1 MAPALAD
8 RLAAGRH
15 WGENRRMETGGR
27 ADRFAY
33 LHGFASGAGSRKGS
47 RLAAAFRARGAVF
60 HQPDLNLPSFAE
72 LTYSGMLRAVDELD
86 RRAGDAAQGGRWGF
100 VGSSM
105 GGWVAARWAE
115 LHPERVERLLLLAP
129 GFDLGNRW
137 RHLISPQELADWE
150 RRGWIEAR
158 DGTGT
163 AVQLHWEFM
172 LDARRQPAFPEPACP
187 TLVLHG
193 RHDEVVPLAVSQQFA
208 RTRPQVRLE
217 VLEDDH
223 DLLATLPRIEATTLD
238 WFGVPATDVA
248 PPGR

>member
-1 MAPALAD
+1 
-8 RLAAGRH
+8 
-15 WGENRRMETGGR
+15 METDGRR

-33 LHGFASGAGSRKGS
+33 LHGFASGTGSRKGS
-47 RLAAAFRARGAVF
+47 RLAAAFRSRGAAF
-60 HQPDLNLPSFAE
+60 YQPDLNLPSFAE

-86 RRAGDAAQGGRWGF
+86 AHAGGVDAGGRGGF

-115 LHPERVERLLLLAP
+115 LHPARVDRLLLLAP

-150 RRGWIEAR
+150 RRGWIEAK

-163 AVQLHWEFM
+163 SALLHWEFM
-172 LDARRQPAFPEPACP
+172 RDARRQPPFPEPPCA

-193 RHDEVVPLAVSQQFA
+193 RHDAVVPLAVSQQFA

-223 DLLATLPRIEATTLD
+223 DLLATLPYIEATALD
-238 WFGVPATDVA
+238 WFGVPATDAA
-248 PPGR
+248 PTGR